1 MLCEV
6 GCVHGNISTAGR
18 TRRELRQRMMDVLP
32 ISTPYDQF
40 KNHRFIF
47 VGGSPQSG
55 TSFLRKL
62 LVTNHS
68 SGQEKCM
75 QYSLYKNTNVEGQWL
90 LDGVSP
96 KDQEFKAYYGA
107 GRLDVFLTETD
118 TNKGIINQGDF
129 REYLWRSWSRFWDT
143 DKLFLVEKS
152 PPNFLKMRFLSQLF
166 SVYYPCK
173 FLIILKDPIGNS
185 HFDHPRVCAPD
196 VLKGDCSKT
205 VLSMIFG
212 MKTDSE
218 TLKIVSCIE
227 EKNHCRDSLSS
238 KLYYLAQW
246 LTGHETMLSHLSSW
260 PTSKQQVRVV
270 RYEHLFDAC
279 VCEKLVTFAY
289 SDEKN
294 EKLLIPFQDV
304 EEACKFEKCKKDV
317 VSPSPPPS
325 SSSSSSS
332 SSSTS
337 NNTSVAVFYT
347 IDELRRNK
355 QLHINVPPS
364 HRKLK
369 YNGDLKSDTI
379 IAGNKNANA
388 ERRYELWKSSLYS
401 LEKSRPLT
409 DKVLSDI
416 SKYDRRLNKFG
427 YSVLHPASK
436 RLYLANDLFSPWAI

>member
-1 MLCEV
+1 MLLLLLLVVRMLCEV
-6 GCVHGNISTAGR
+6 GCVHGNISTAGP
-18 TRRELRQRMMDVLP
+18 TRRELRQTMMDVLP

-218 TLKIVSCIE
+218 TSKIVSCIE

-260 PTSKQQVRVV
+260 STSKEQVRVV

-289 SDEKN
+289 SDENN
-294 EKLLIPFQDV
+294 EKLLIPFHDV
-304 EEACKFEKCKKDV
+304 EEACKFEKCEIIAE
-317 VSPSPPPS
+317 PPTPQFKQ
-325 SSSSSSS
+325 
-332 SSSTS
+332 
-337 NNTSVAVFYT
+337 VEEEEKEEKEDKGGRKQVD
-347 IDELRRNK
+347 IPIHRDRR
-355 QLHINVPPS
+355 LG
-364 HRKLK
+364 
-369 YNGDLKSDTI
+369 YDGDLHGALEVLDKHY
-379 IAGNKNANA
+379 NANLRY
-388 ERRYELWKSSLYS
+388 RRWTAQVAL
-401 LEKSRPLT
+401 LEMEKPLT
-409 DKVLSDI
+409 DNLLAEMVS
-416 SKYDRRLNKFG
+416 YEPRLNKMG
-427 YSVLHPASK
+427 YSVLHPGE
-436 RLYLANDLFSPWAI
+436 RLYSEGNDIFGPWLI